1 MADARFNLDKFI
13 IGKDKSFIQAHI
25 KQLKDKATKVY
36 IVTPGTV
43 GRLDLISYALYGTTE
58 LKWVL
63 IYVNDIIDISV
74 IKYGYKMKYVAM
86 EEITKLL
93 FETTEQL

>member
-1 MADARFNLDKFI
+1 MADSRFNLDKFI
-13 IGKDKSFIQAHI
+13 VGADKSFIQAHI
-25 KQLKDKATKVY
+25 KTLKEKATKTY
-36 IVTPGTV
+36 IVQPANV

-63 IYVNDIIDISV
+63 LYCNDIIDISV
-74 IKYGYKMKYVAM
+74 VKYGYKMKYVAM
-86 EEITKLL
+86 EEIMKLL